1 MNFRVIL
8 YTTLLIFLYSCSP
21 IIKSHGYKV
30 ENPQVLV
37 EFIDNKSSDLIT
49 KKDIL
54 NEFGTPSIRF
64 DDVGDTWIYLVSSK
78 KKNVFK
84 KDEIDFQFILSF
96 KFDDKN
102 NLIQNEIVDKSMI
115 NQVSFSRDKTRV
127 PSSSYNLADQIV
139 DSFTRGR

>member
-1 MNFRVIL
+1 M
-8 YTTLLIFLYSCSP
+8 
-21 IIKSHGYKV
+21 
-30 ENPQVLV
+30 
-37 EFIDNKSSDLIT
+37 
-49 KKDIL
+49 
-54 NEFGTPSIRF
+54 
-64 DDVGDTWIYLVSSK
+64 VSSK

-96 KFDDKN
+96 KFNDKN

-115 NQVSFSRDKTRV
+115 NQITFSRDKTRV